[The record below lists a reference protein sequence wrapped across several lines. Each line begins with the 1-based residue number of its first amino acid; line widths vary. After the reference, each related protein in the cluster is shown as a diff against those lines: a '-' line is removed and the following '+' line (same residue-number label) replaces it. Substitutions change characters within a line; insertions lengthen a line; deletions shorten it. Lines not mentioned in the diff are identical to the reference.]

1 MVFHILVYQSFENMI
16 YIMWKNIFQEARNE
30 MQMLSKEIN
39 NLLKCV
45 FPFSLFVLVVNIQAK
60 GEAYIHSDIL

>member
-1 MVFHILVYQSFENMI
+1 MVFHILVYQSFDNMI
-16 YIMWKNIFQEARNE
+16 YIMWKNIYQEARNE

-45 FPFSLFVLVVNIQAK
+45 FPFSLFVLVVNIHAK
-60 GEAYIHSDIL
+60 GEAHLHSDIS